1 MNNNILSTSQSKE
14 KNVHGIETNENTSK
28 SLVGVNVLQSI
39 EFLNSKT
46 RYLLDRMYLFDLREL
61 FCCI

>member
-28 SLVGVNVLQSI
+28 SLAGVNVLQSI

-46 RYLLDRMYLFDLREL
+46 RYLLD
-61 FCCI
+61 

>member
-28 SLVGVNVLQSI
+28 SLSGVNVLQSI
-39 EFLNSKT
+39 EILNSDTK
-46 RYLLDRMYLFDLREL
+46 YLLDWMYLFDLRTYL
-61 FCCI
+61 LQ